1 MYRKILVAYDGSK
14 GAKKAFETALQLAAI
29 FQAEMWALAV
39 EEHLPHFAA
48 TIDEMEE
55 EKSFA
60 NRYYEEYL
68 DSASAEAMKK
78 GIKLKPLIQA
88 GHVARTILEVTQEG
102 RFDLVVMGHSGHS
115 EAWAA
120 FLGTTAEKV
129 SRHAPCTVLI
139 VR

>member
-14 GAKKAFETALQLAAI
+14 GARKAFEAALQLAET
-29 FQAEMWALAV
+29 FQAELWALGV

-60 NRYYEEYL
+60 NHYYEECL
-68 DSASAEAMKK
+68 DIASAQAMKK
-78 GIKLKPLIQA
+78 GVKLKPLIRA
-88 GHVARTILEVTQEG
+88 GHVAHTILEVTREG
-102 RFDLVVMGHSGHS
+102 RFDLLVMGHSGRS
-115 EAWAA
+115 EAWTA

>member
-14 GAKKAFETALQLAAI
+14 GATKAFETALQLAET
-29 FQAEMWALAV
+29 FQAEIWALAV

-48 TIDEMEE
+48 TIDEMQE

-68 DSASAEAMKK
+68 DSASAQAIKK
-78 GIKLKPLIQA
+78 GITLKPLIRA
-88 GHVARTILEVTQEG
+88 GHVARTILEVTQDG
-102 RFDLVVMGHSGHS
+102 HFDLVVMGHSGRS
-115 EAWAA
+115 EAWTA
-120 FLGTTAEKV
+120 FLWTTAEKV